1 MPLTMKEVS
10 LLRALYFLD
19 QPTRSEIA
27 TYTGLSAVSVTAVLN
42 RLMEAGIAHRSGK
55 TGSGSGRPSTIYR
68 ISPDVGCT
76 LGVSIET
83 GSFHVVATDISHR
96 IIARR
101 SRELVLTSVTDD
113 HVTDIVRQVSAELE
127 RLLADEELADRRILA
142 IGVSPP
148 GMVDTERGV
157 WLHGMRV
164 SGVAHYNLRDAVAS
178 TFDVPVAVEDT
189 ARCIAW
195 LQRYRG
201 RAEEPLVLLYLG
213 EGVGAGIVMD
223 GRLYRGSTGMA
234 GEIGHMHVAEEGDRC
249 QCGNVGCLEM
259 VVSVPAILRRIRRRL
274 DEGVLSK
281 LQRSPA
287 DGLDLERILE
297 AARADDRLACTT
309 LYDLGLVIGDACA
322 TLVELYNPRTL
333 LIGGPGSAAGEFF
346 GDPVGLRL
354 RQRLIPEMLAGLKL
368 EFAPY
373 QAEDEALGA
382 AMIAEQRFWQQLD
395 LTAARRLALPAR
407 EGHR

>member
-1 MPLTMKEVS
+1 
-10 LLRALYFLD
+10 
-19 QPTRSEIA
+19 
-27 TYTGLSAVSVTAVLN
+27 
-42 RLMEAGIAHRSGK
+42 
-55 TGSGSGRPSTIYR
+55 
-68 ISPDVGCT
+68 
-76 LGVSIET
+76 
-83 GSFHVVATDISHR
+83 
-96 IIARR
+96 
-101 SRELVLTSVTDD
+101 
-113 HVTDIVRQVSAELE
+113 
-127 RLLADEELADRRILA
+127 
-142 IGVSPP
+142 
-148 GMVDTERGV
+148 
-157 WLHGMRV
+157 
-164 SGVAHYNLRDAVAS
+164 
-178 TFDVPVAVEDT
+178 
-189 ARCIAW
+189 
-195 LQRYRG
+195 
-201 RAEEPLVLLYLG
+201 
-213 EGVGAGIVMD
+213 
-223 GRLYRGSTGMA
+223 
-234 GEIGHMHVAEEGDRC
+234 MHVAEEGDRC

-287 DGLDLERILE
+287 GGLNLERILE

-368 EFAPY
+368 DFAPH

-395 LTAARRLALPAR
+395 LPAARRLALPAR